1 MMLFLL
7 AAGWLLTY
15 ANRTVLYPL
24 LSIIAADFS
33 LSSADV
39 GLLTSSYF
47 FTYLLLQVPAGIL
60 GDRIGMRRVLLWT
73 YAVAAA
79 GRLGS
84 DWSSAITRDALL
96 HGAAWAGGRWLLSIS
111 FGMMMQKV
119 RPQQRAFSS
128 ALIGIGMA
136 LVCCGDDGQWLVV

>member
-39 GLLTSSYF
+39 GLLTRSYF

-84 DWSSAITRDALL
+84 DWSSAITRRCSF
-96 HGAAWAGGRWLLSIS
+96 AWRCMGWGPVASIHLLS
-111 FGMMMQKV
+111 V
-119 RPQQRAFSS
+119 
-128 ALIGIGMA
+128 
-136 LVCCGDDGQWLVV
+136 